1 MKSRRIEFENRQ
13 GLRLSARWDLPAD
26 GQARAHALYAH
37 CFTCNK
43 DLTGAYHLSRALTA
57 SGLAVLRFDFT
68 GLGQS
73 EGAFADTG
81 FSSNVADLEDAADF
95 MEKKHQAPELL
106 IGHSLGGAAVLMA
119 AARIDAVKAVVTIGA
134 PADPAHVLQHM
145 ADRRETLEN
154 EGEAH
159 IVVVGRRFTLR
170 RKFLDDLGGPRFA
183 DALKRLDR
191 PLLVLHAPLDD
202 TVGIDNA
209 GKIFAAAR
217 HPKSFVSLHR
227 ADHLLSDPRDARYAG
242 VLIAAWASRYIDALM
257 DESVS

>member
-1 MKSRRIEFENRQ
+1 
-13 GLRLSARWDLPAD
+13 
-26 GQARAHALYAH
+26 
-37 CFTCNK
+37 
-43 DLTGAYHLSRALTA
+43 
-57 SGLAVLRFDFT
+57 
-68 GLGQS
+68 
-73 EGAFADTG
+73 
-81 FSSNVADLEDAADF
+81 

-134 PADPAHVLQHM
+134 PADPAHVLQHL
-145 ADRRETLEN
+145 ADQRETLET

-159 IVVVGRRFTLR
+159 IVVAGRRFTLR
-170 RKFLDDLGGPRFA
+170 RKFLDDLSGPRFA

-209 GKIFAAAR
+209 GKIFAASR

-227 ADHLLSDPRDARYAG
+227 AKHLLSDPGEARYAG
-242 VLIAAWASRYIDALM
+242 VLIAT
-257 DESVS
+257 

>member
-13 GLRLSARWDLPAD
+13 GLRLSARLDLPAD
-26 GQARAHALYAH
+26 GKARAHALYAH

-43 DLTGAYHLSRALTA
+43 DLTGAYHLSRTLTA
-57 SGLAVLRFDFT
+57 AGVAVLRFDFT

-81 FSSNVADLEDAADF
+81 FSSNVADLEDAAAF
-95 MEKKHQAPELL
+95 MEETYQPPELL
-106 IGHSLGGAAVLMA
+106 LGHSLGGAAVLMA
-119 AARIDAVKAVVTIGA
+119 ASTIDSAKAVVTIGA
-134 PADPAHVLQHM
+134 PADPAHVLQHL
-145 ADRRETLEN
+145 ADQRETLET

-159 IVVVGRRFTLR
+159 IVVAGRRFTLR
-170 RKFLDDLGGPRFA
+170 RKFLDDLTGTRFS

-191 PLLVLHAPLDD
+191 PLLVLHAPMDE

-209 GKIFAAAR
+209 GKIFAATR

-227 ADHLLSDPRDARYAG
+227 ADHLLTDSRDARYAG
-242 VLIAAWASRYIDALM
+242 VLIAAWASRYVETLA

>member
-1 MKSRRIEFENRQ
+1 MKSQRIEFENRQ
-13 GLRLSARWDLPAD
+13 GLRLSARLDLPSR
-26 GQARAHALYAH
+26 GEPRVHALYAH

-43 DLTGAYHLSRALTA
+43 DLTGAYHLSRTLTA
-57 SGLAVLRFDFT
+57 AGVAVLRFDFT

-81 FSSNVADLEDAADF
+81 FSSNVADLEDAAAF
-95 MEKKHQAPELL
+95 MEKAHQAPGLL

-119 AARIDAVKAVVTIGA
+119 AARIDSVKAVVTIGA
-134 PADPAHVLQHM
+134 PADPAHVLQHL
-145 ADRRETLEN
+145 ADQRETLET

-159 IVVVGRRFTLR
+159 IVVAGRRFTLR
-170 RKFLDDLGGPRFA
+170 RKFLDDLTGTRFA

-202 TVGIDNA
+202 TVGIENA
-209 GKIFAAAR
+209 GKIFAGAR

-227 ADHLLSDPRDARYAG
+227 ADHLLGDPVDARYAG
-242 VLIAAWASRYIDALM
+242 VLIAAWASRYIDALTN
-257 DESVS
+257 ESVS

>member
-1 MKSRRIEFENRQ
+1 MKSQRIDIENRQ
-13 GLRLSARWDLPAD
+13 GLRLSARLDLPAD
-26 GQARAHALYAH
+26 GKPRAYALYAH

-57 SGLAVLRFDFT
+57 AGLAVLRFDFT

-81 FSSNVADLEDAADF
+81 FTSNMADLEDAAAF
-95 MEKKHQAPELL
+95 MDRAFQSPDLL

-119 AARIDAVKAVVTIGA
+119 ASRIASVKAVVTIGA
-134 PADPAHVLQHM
+134 PADPGHVLQHL
-145 ADRRETLEN
+145 ADQRETLAT

-159 IVVVGRRFTLR
+159 IVVAGQRFTLR
-170 RKFLDDLGGPRFA
+170 RKFLDDLTGTRFA

-191 PLLVLHAPLDD
+191 PLLVLHAPMDE
-202 TVGIDNA
+202 TVGIENA
-209 GKIFAAAR
+209 GQIFAAAR

-227 ADHLLSDPRDARYAG
+227 ADHLLTEPGDARYAG
-242 VLIAAWASRYIDALM
+242 VVIAAWASRYVEALV

>member
-1 MKSRRIEFENRQ
+1 MKSQRIEFENRQ
-13 GLRLSARWDLPAD
+13 GLRLSARLDLPAD
-26 GQARAHALYAH
+26 SQARAHALYAH

-43 DLTGAYHLSRALTA
+43 DLTGAYHLSRALTGA
-57 SGLAVLRFDFT
+57 GVAVLRFDFT

-81 FSSNVADLEDAADF
+81 FSSNVADLEDAAAF
-95 MEKKHQAPELL
+95 MKNTRDPPDLL
-106 IGHSLGGAAVLMA
+106 LGHSLGGAAVLMA

-134 PADPAHVLQHM
+134 PADPAHVLQHL
-145 ADRRETLEN
+145 ADQRETLEAA
-154 EGEAH
+154 GEAH
-159 IVVVGRRFTLR
+159 IVVAGRRFTLR
-170 RKFLDDLGGPRFA
+170 RKFLDDLTGTRFA

-227 ADHLLSDPRDARYAG
+227 ADHLLSDPEDARYAG
-242 VLIAAWASRYIDALM
+242 LVIAAWASRYVEALA